1 MSSPGRIIGIV
12 VGALAILGIGVYTPA
27 MLLGPLP
34 DVAVRIEPSAA
45 AAAEVPALTLPATGA
60 SAIAVVG
67 DDGTSETV
75 AVAGD
80 PAAVPIGGAA
90 KLVAL
95 LVTLDSLPLPADG
108 GAGPAIPIGP
118 EDYTDYLRYSG
129 EGSRALQVSPGETWT
144 ERDVVRAVLLASS
157 NNHADTLVRWAFGST
172 AAYVEAA
179 NTWLAEQGL
188 TSTRVDDATGLS
200 GDNVGTAEE
209 LARLAAM
216 VLADGELAA
225 MLDDSATAPPGA
237 RVVPD
242 LVARAD
248 DGDVRA
254 LTRSFTDQAALS
266 YVFTAELP
274 VIDGVEGGPR
284 RITGAM
290 LLMPDY
296 ETLDP
301 AVAAAVESTAAA
313 SAPVTVIAEG
323 TPYARVVAPWGEEA
337 DLVASVTR
345 SDAAWGSAFGEASV
359 SVEDFSTAPEG
370 REVGRV
376 SVPTATGELA
386 SPLRVS
392 GDIRDPGPMWRLAN
406 PVTVIGAFL
415 SGQAT

>member
-1 MSSPGRIIGIV
+1 MSSPGRIIGIA
-12 VGALAILGIGVYTPA
+12 VGALAILGIGIYTPA

-34 DVAVRIEPSAA
+34 DVTVRVDPSTS
-45 AAAEVPALTLPATGA
+45 AAAEVPALTLPTTGA

-90 KLVAL
+90 KLVTL
-95 LVTLDSLPLPADG
+95 LVTLDSLPLPAD

-118 EDYTDYLRYSG
+118 EDYTDYLRYSA

-179 NTWLAEQGL
+179 NAWLAEQGF
-188 TSTRVDDATGLS
+188 TATRVDDATGLS

-216 VLADGELAA
+216 VLADAELAA
-225 MLDDSATAPPGA
+225 MLEDSGTAPPGA

-248 DGDVRA
+248 DGEVRA
-254 LTRSFTDQAALS
+254 ITRSFTDQAALS
-266 YVFTAELP
+266 YVFTAQLP
-274 VIDGVEGGPR
+274 AGEGAEGGPR
-284 RITGAM
+284 RVTGAM

-301 AVAAAVESTAAA
+301 AVTAAVESAAAA
-313 SAPVTVIAEG
+313 STPVTVIGEG
-323 TPYARVVAPWGEEA
+323 TRYARVVAPWGEEA
-337 DLVASVTR
+337 DLVASVSR
-345 SDAAWGSAFGEASV
+345 ADAAWGSEFGEASV

-386 SPLRVS
+386 SPLRLA
-392 GDIRDPGPMWRLAN
+392 GDIRDPGPVWRLTN
-406 PVTVIGAFL
+406 PVTVVGAFL
-415 SGQAT
+415 SGQAS

>member
-1 MSSPGRIIGIV
+1 MSSPGRIIGIA
-12 VGALAILGIGVYTPA
+12 VGALAILGIGIYTPA

-34 DVAVRIEPSAA
+34 DVTVRVDPSTS
-45 AAAEVPALTLPATGA
+45 AAAEVPALTLPTTGA

-67 DDGTSETV
+67 DDGSSETV

-90 KLVAL
+90 KLVTL
-95 LVTLDSLPLPADG
+95 LVTLDSLPLPAD

-118 EDYTDYLRYSG
+118 EDYTDYLRYSA

-179 NTWLAEQGL
+179 NAWLAEQGF
-188 TSTRVDDATGLS
+188 TATRVDDATGLS

-225 MLDDSATAPPGA
+225 MLEDSGTAPPGA

-248 DGDVRA
+248 DGEVRA
-254 LTRSFTDQAALS
+254 ITRSFTDQAALS

-274 VIDGVEGGPR
+274 AGEGAEGGPR
-284 RITGAM
+284 RVTGAM

-301 AVAAAVESTAAA
+301 AVAAAVESAAAA
-313 SAPVTVIAEG
+313 STPVTVIAEG
-323 TPYARVVAPWGEEA
+323 TRYARVVAPWGEEA
-337 DLVASVTR
+337 DLVASVSR
-345 SDAAWGSAFGEASV
+345 ADAAWGSEFGEASV
-359 SVEDFSTAPEG
+359 SVEDFSTAPDG

-386 SPLRVS
+386 SPLRLA
-392 GDIRDPGPMWRLAN
+392 GDIRDPGPVWRLTN

-415 SGQAT
+415 SGRAS